1 MDLAK
6 VDGDAV
12 IFDPVLSAASQIHLV
27 SIQTSRLDLRSKA
40 RCLFENV
47 IIDFLAIVDVSM
59 RIQGWRS
66 K

>member
-1 MDLAK
+1 L
-6 VDGDAV
+6 G
-12 IFDPVLSAASQIHLV
+12 
-27 SIQTSRLDLRSKA
+27 SKA
-40 RCLFENV
+40 GCLFENV